1 MIEQSAINNL
11 ALQRQAGNVK
21 LCFTFFVVLF
31 SNGPLDLTAEE
42 SRQELKLILCAVFL
56 LLPLKLST
64 LCRQLK
70 ASPGRRPEDA
80 LGFRYGSFRFKKASA
95 SRIATGY
102 STAATGQ
109 TIQVR
114 PQALVRKL
122 QAR

>member
-1 MIEQSAINNL
+1 MSNS
-11 ALQRQAGNVK
+11 V
-21 LCFTFFVVLF
+21 FTFFVVLF

-70 ASPGRRPEDA
+70 ASPGPRPEDA
-80 LGFRYGSFRFKKASA
+80 LGFRYSSFRFKKASA
-95 SRIATGY
+95 SRITTGY